1 MTRCKGTE
9 PNDVNIIIH
18 RVLCCFFWSLEQRSD
33 IHVKAHI
40 RKGCCN
46 NFGAAVMTVLTHL
59 SNHDTWTTTFE
70 FFKVIR
76 HSTYFF
82 DNIVIFKFARVYTR
96 NGTNNG
102 FMTAT
107 NFFNSKGNFAQRCTS
122 TSSFKGK
129 SKQVAFPGFC
139 CICNR
144 FKAGLNLIFIT
155 VSTQL
160 FQTTNL
166 RFPYSCIIYVK
177 DIQWIFFI

>member
-1 MTRCKGTE
+1 MTCCKRTE
-9 PNDVNIIIH
+9 ANDMNVIIH
-18 RVLCCFFWSLEQRSD
+18 SILCCFLWSLEQRSD

-46 NFGAAVMTVLTHL
+46 YFSATVMTILAHL
-59 SNHDTWTTTFE
+59 SNHDTRTTTFK
-70 FFKVIR
+70 FFKVIC

-82 DNIVIFKFARVYTR
+82 DDIIIFKFARVYTR
-96 NGTNNG
+96 NRTNNG

-107 NFFNSKGNFAQRCTS
+107 NFFNCKGNFAQRCTS
-122 TSSFKGK
+122 TSSFEGK
-129 SKQVAFPGFC
+129 SKQVAFTGFC

-177 DIQWIFFI
+177 DIQWIFFV